1 MGKFCETGRD
11 AASAYCKAQCGAVVF
26 WDCRHFC
33 LLCSLRVPLT
43 PPSLSPSRS
52 RSPSPSP
59 REFKTPVPVVTPQ
72 SPPSLSPS
80 LSPSRSRSPSPSPPS
95 STQRDAGD
103 APASLGRPSPPR
115 SPLTWKKF
123 GKRFLE
129 NNIYTGAAAPTP
141 RRQGKRARATEQR
154 LQVART
160 PPSPSPSR
168 DLQILVDLRRDLQ
181 NIVDL
186 QNRSVA
192 RRGGELPWRR
202 PGAPRAAARL
212 ACLPCPMCGAQ
223 CGAHKINPSEAYCS
237 HSLPRMNIH
246 EWGGVVAQG
255 SRPEERFVP
264 ARP

>member
-26 WDCRHFC
+26 WDCRHLC

-43 PPSLSPSRS
+43 PPSPSPSRS
-52 RSPSPSP
+52 RSPSRSP
-59 REFKTPVPVVTPQ
+59 RELKTPVPVVT
-72 SPPSLSPS
+72 
-80 LSPSRSRSPSPSPPS
+80 PS

-103 APASLGRPSPPR
+103 APASLGRPSRSR
-115 SPLTWKKF
+115 SPLTWKNF
-123 GKRFLE
+123 GKRFWE

-168 DLQILVDLRRDLQ
+168 DLQMLVDLRRDLQ

-223 CGAHKINPSEAYCS
+223 CTAHKINPSEAYCS

>member
-1 MGKFCETGRD
+1 MGTFCETGRD

-59 REFKTPVPVVTPQ
+59 
-72 SPPSLSPS
+72 
-80 LSPSRSRSPSPSPPS
+80 PS

-103 APASLGRPSPPR
+103 APASLGRPSRPR
-115 SPLTWKKF
+115 SPLTWKNF
-123 GKRFLE
+123 RKRFLE

-141 RRQGKRARATEQR
+141 RRRQGKRARATEQR

-223 CGAHKINPSEAYCS
+223 CTAHKINPSEAYCS

>member
-59 REFKTPVPVVTPQ
+59 
-72 SPPSLSPS
+72 
-80 LSPSRSRSPSPSPPS
+80 PS

-103 APASLGRPSPPR
+103 APASLGRPSRPR
-115 SPLTWKKF
+115 SPLTWKNF

-141 RRQGKRARATEQR
+141 RRQGKRARAREQR

-223 CGAHKINPSEAYCS
+223 CTAHKINPSEAYCS

>member
-26 WDCRHFC
+26 CDCRHLC

-43 PPSLSPSRS
+43 PPSPSPSRS

-59 REFKTPVPVVTPQ
+59 RELKTPVPVVT
-72 SPPSLSPS
+72 
-80 LSPSRSRSPSPSPPS
+80 PS

-103 APASLGRPSPPR
+103 APASLGRPSRSR
-115 SPLTWKKF
+115 SPLTWKNF
-123 GKRFLE
+123 GKRFWE

-168 DLQILVDLRRDLQ
+168 DLQILVDLWRDLQ

-223 CGAHKINPSEAYCS
+223 CTAHKINPSEACCS